1 MRILY
6 IGVKIM
12 FVKSAENFVE
22 VKDAGS
28 INLDVTLDCGQA
40 FRWSKNNDG
49 SWQGVVRGVETKIV
63 QHDNTLRFYNINEK
77 QFFDVFYDYFDFS
90 RDYDGILEN
99 LKKDPHLSRA
109 IEMYGT
115 IRILRQE
122 PWEALCSFIFSACN
136 NIPRIK
142 GIIERFCMNFGE
154 RAGDSFSF
162 PSAEKTASLSLEE
175 LDVLRCGY
183 RAPYILSAA
192 RMVAGGEIDLEKLRD
207 ENIGECERQLVR
219 INGVGKKVADCTILF
234 GLGHVEAFPVDRHIR
249 RICENLYP
257 EGLPE
262 CTKNVE
268 GIAQQY
274 MFHLQRMGI

>member
-1 MRILY
+1 
-6 IGVKIM
+6 M

-22 VKDAGS
+22 VSDFGN

-49 SWQGVVRGVETKIV
+49 SWHGVVRGVETDV
-63 QHDNTLRFYNINEK
+63 AVHNGALRFYNINEK
-77 QFFDVFYDYFDFS
+77 QFYDVFYDYFDFG
-90 RDYDGILEN
+90 RDYDAILSQ
-99 LKKDPHLSRA
+99 LKQDGHLAAA
-109 IEMYGT
+109 IEKYGT

-154 RAGDSFSF
+154 RAGDSFAF
-162 PSAEKTASLSLEE
+162 PSAEKTAELSLEE

-192 RMVAGGEIDLEKLRD
+192 KMISSGEIDLEKLKNED
-207 ENIGECERQLVR
+207 IEECEKQLTR

-234 GLGHVEAFPVDRHIR
+234 GLGHVDAFPVDRHIR

-257 EGLPE
+257 DGLPE
-262 CTKNVE
+262 CTKNYE

-274 MFHLQRMGI
+274 MFHLQRMGEAE

>member
-1 MRILY
+1 
-6 IGVKIM
+6 M
-12 FVKSAENFVE
+12 FVESAENFVE
-22 VKDAGS
+22 VYNFGS
-28 INLDVTLDCGQA
+28 INLDITLDCGQA
-40 FRWSKNNDG
+40 FRWSRNNDG
-49 SWQGVVRGVETKIV
+49 SWTGVVRGVETRIAETEKG
-63 QHDNTLRFYNINEK
+63 LRFYNINEK
-77 QFFDVFYDYFDFS
+77 QFYDIFYDYFDFG
-90 RDYDGILEN
+90 RDYDSILDT
-99 LKKDPHLSRA
+99 LKQDSHLRKA
-109 IEMYGT
+109 IELYGT

-192 RMVAGGEIDLEKLRD
+192 KMVADGEIDLEGLRNAD
-207 ENIGECERQLVR
+207 IEECEKQLVR

-234 GLGHVEAFPVDRHIR
+234 GLGHVDAFPVDRHIR

-257 EGLPE
+257 DGLPE
-262 CTKNVE
+262 CTKDVE

-274 MFHLQRMGI
+274 MFHLQRMGEV